1 MDKPVFVEETK
12 SGILIGTIGAF
23 DSRSFVCLSRP
34 QAKEVQTKLIEV
46 LDERETVQVGSKD

>member
-1 MDKPVFVEETK
+1 MDKPVFVENTK

-34 QAKEVQTKLIEV
+34 QAVEVQTKLAEV
-46 LDERETVQVGSKD
+46 LNETEEVQVGSEN

>member
-12 SGILIGTIGAF
+12 SGILVGTIGAF

-34 QAKEVQTKLIEV
+34 QAEEVQVKLKEVLNDKQNNLH
-46 LDERETVQVGSKD
+46 VGS

>member
-34 QAKEVQTKLIEV
+34 QAEEVQTKLTEV
-46 LDERETVQVGSKD
+46 LNEREKVHMGS

>member
-34 QAKEVQTKLIEV
+34 QAEEVQTKLIEV
-46 LDERETVQVGSKD
+46 LNEREKVQMGSED